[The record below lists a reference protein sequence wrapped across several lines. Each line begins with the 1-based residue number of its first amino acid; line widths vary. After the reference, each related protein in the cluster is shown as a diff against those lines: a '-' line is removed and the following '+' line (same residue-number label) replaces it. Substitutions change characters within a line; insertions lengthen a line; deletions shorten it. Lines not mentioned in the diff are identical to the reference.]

1 MEKELLSIRDFAKL
15 AGKSRQAVY
24 AQLPTAL
31 KDYTEEH
38 KGQKYIRAV
47 ALNEVYELGLDI
59 DSQIQSLTEKK
70 DNDCKPSE
78 PKKNQDT
85 DSAYVQ
91 SLLQQIDFLKQ
102 QITVKDSQ
110 IDKLNQSIET
120 LNASFTTALT
130 QQQALHMQQLK
141 QIEDKQAEAEQ
152 VPEQEAQ
159 ERKSGIFSKIFKKK

>member
-1 MEKELLSIRDFAKL
+1 MEKDLLSIRDFAKL

-78 PKKNQDT
+78 PKKNQNT

-141 QIEDKQAEAEQ
+141 QIEEQTEAEQ
-152 VPEQEAQ
+152 APEEYQ
-159 ERKSGIFSKIFKKK
+159 ERKSGIFSRIFKKK